1 MLQGIYKHTPV
12 EYQSNLSITYREA
25 FIYKFRS
32 HNDLYTE
39 IDIYTPVYIKHAKCV
54 RGPAHW
60 AKLPQKSSR
69 PSCLSCP
76 LAFGL
81 E

>member
-39 IDIYTPVYIKHAKCV
+39 IDIYTPVYIKHAAQ
-54 RGPAHW
+54 RTEP
-60 AKLPQKSSR
+60 SSR
-69 PSCLSCP
+69 KSRAVHPV
-76 LAFGL
+76 
-81 E
+81 